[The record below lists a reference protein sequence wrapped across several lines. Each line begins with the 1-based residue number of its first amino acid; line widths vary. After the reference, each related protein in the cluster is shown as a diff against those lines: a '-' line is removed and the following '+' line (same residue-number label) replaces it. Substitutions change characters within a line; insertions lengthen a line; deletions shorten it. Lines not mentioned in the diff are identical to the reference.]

1 MSQEI
6 QNIDST
12 FLNEVKKNSGL
23 TIAVGIIVV
32 LMGIFAMGSPFIAGV
47 SLAIAVGFMLIIG
60 GVGQLVFA
68 LKNTCR
74 TF

>member
-1 MSQEI
+1 MSQEM

-32 LMGIFAMGSPFIAGV
+32 LGNTGMAGN
-47 SLAIAVGFMLIIG
+47 A
-60 GVGQLVFA
+60 Q
-68 LKNTCR
+68 KNDGR
-74 TF
+74 